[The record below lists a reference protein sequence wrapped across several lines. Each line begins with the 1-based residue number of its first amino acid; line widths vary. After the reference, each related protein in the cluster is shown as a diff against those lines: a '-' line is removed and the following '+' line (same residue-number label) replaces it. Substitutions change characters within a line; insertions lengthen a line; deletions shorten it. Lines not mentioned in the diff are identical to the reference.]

1 MTNRQTTAF
10 ACLLSWLCLPG
21 CEGDAEFTPAR
32 PFDETRHVQAWA
44 NSASAVGVYS
54 NVFQVLAVADG
65 HGAFADARCPA
76 ISDDGT
82 TWSADG
88 DCTDSDGTAWRG
100 HARIVRDGSDC
111 SLWLDAFQGN
121 DGTLLRREVELDRH
135 EFEAHLV
142 LGSVTTID
150 YVGSVQG
157 GYTGPTLWN
166 GNGHVERQG
175 AIMPTGAIDAST
187 LDQTLDNDVCAG
199 QAVSGRTTL
208 KSGSD
213 EAVISYDGESDCD
226 DAQNA
231 KLSVNGEDRGT
242 ISGISCAVVAPGSG
256 GLHPGWASLAGV
268 FCGAWLSLR
277 RRRDRACR
285 LA

>member
-1 MTNRQTTAF
+1 MTNRQTSAF
-10 ACLLSWLCLPG
+10 ACLLSLLGLPG

-32 PFDETRHVQAWA
+32 PFDETHHVQAWA

-65 HGAFADARCPA
+65 HGAFADAHCPA
-76 ISDDGT
+76 IGDDGT
-82 TWSADG
+82 TWIADG
-88 DCTDSDGTAWRG
+88 DCTDSEGTAWRG

-121 DGTLLRREVELDRH
+121 DGTLSRREVEVDWH

-142 LGSVTTID
+142 LGGVTTID

-157 GYTGPTLWN
+157 SYTGPTLWN
-166 GNGHVERQG
+166 GSGHVERQG
-175 AIMPTGAIDAST
+175 AIAPSGAIDAST
-187 LDQTLDNDVCAG
+187 LDQKLDDDVCAG

-231 KLSVNGEDRGT
+231 RLTVNGEDRGM
-242 ISGISCAVVAPGSG
+242 ISGISCAITAPGAG
-256 GLHPGWASLAGV
+256 GSHPGWASLAGV
-268 FCGAWLSLR
+268 SCGAWLSLR
-277 RRRDRACR
+277 RRRARAFR
-285 LA
+285 VA